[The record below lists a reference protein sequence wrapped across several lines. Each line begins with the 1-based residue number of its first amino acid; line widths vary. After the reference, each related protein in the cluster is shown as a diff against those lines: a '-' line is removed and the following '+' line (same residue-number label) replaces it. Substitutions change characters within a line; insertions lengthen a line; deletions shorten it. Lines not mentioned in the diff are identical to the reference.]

1 MPKDKVLEIPDTA
14 TPADQSDNW
23 QTAFVLKTDL
33 RQKDVYTFESE
44 LRLLEKAAPT
54 LQTVVSQSLQ
64 VMRSIGMTVD
74 SSIESEHHL
83 KAAIKAGWIANPVCE
98 IAVMSP
104 NGTAAWNTAGKQ
116 STRYFFAG
124 ENVDEMQP
132 GKVRWYGRQIQL
144 TFQAAVEIP
153 DPNS

>member
-14 TPADQSDNW
+14 APESVDNW

-83 KAAIKAGWIANPVCE
+83 KAAIKAGWISNPVCE

-104 NGTAAWNTAGKQ
+104 NGTGKQ
-116 STRYFFAG
+116 TTRYFFAG

-144 TFQAAVEIP
+144 AFQTAVEIP

>member
-1 MPKDKVLEIPDTA
+1 MSKAQTLTIPDTA
-14 TPADQSDNW
+14 PPDDQPDNW
-23 QTAFVLKTDL
+23 QTAFRLIRL
-33 RQKDVYTFESE
+33 EHQKHIYAFESE
-44 LRLLEKAAPT
+44 LRLLDKNAPT

-83 KAAIKAGWIANPVCE
+83 KAAIKAGWIKNPICE
-98 IAVMSP
+98 IATVSP
-104 NGTAAWNTAGKQ
+104 NGTGKQ
-116 STRYFFAG
+116 TTRYFFAG
-124 ENVDEMQP
+124 ENVDEMHP

-144 TFQAAVEIP
+144 AHDAAVEIP